1 MRTRQQ
7 KQFTSVMA
15 SGAIALVA
23 AISATLSADQPTTQ
37 APAPRAAT
45 AAAQTPARELVST
58 YCVSCHNER
67 VKTANFMLDK
77 VDTDQVSNS
86 AEEWEKVIV
95 KLRSRSMPPPSARR
109 PDNATYDRITT
120 WLETQL
126 DRAAATHVNPGRP
139 AEVHRLNRTEYGNA
153 IRDLLGV
160 EIDPKAMLP
169 PDEQAHG
176 FSTNAEALT
185 LHPALIDRYLTA
197 AAKIARLAVG
207 DPTIPAGFERYTALE
222 DNSNEH
228 TWLLQNERLGE
239 DFPLGSRGGIVAR
252 HYFPVDGE
260 YIFKIRLD
268 RTDTALIRGLYARN
282 DIEVR
287 VDGVRVGQLTIGG
300 TPEFTGDAAS
310 ADPDYDARSPLA
322 DADDRLEVRAPVKA
336 GMRQVIATL
345 VKLDDLA
352 TEGLGPNV
360 IPVWSRAYNVSTNN
374 PLVISSLLVGGPY
387 SGRVSAEA
395 TGRQRLF
402 VCQPSSSASEAAR
415 GKGAPQAERAAG
427 GGTPASKNDETTC
440 ATKILTTLARRAY
453 RRPPTNEDVQTLLGF
468 YRSARAK
475 GDFDAGIRAGVER
488 VLVSPDF
495 LFRIES
501 DPAGSASGTAYTLP
515 DLALAS
521 RLSFFL
527 WSSIPDDQLLDT
539 AIRGKLH
546 EPAVLDREVRRM
558 LGDPRART
566 ALVQNFFDEWL
577 QTRNVWLITPDLNQK
592 FPWFDDNLRVAFVRE
607 MELFIDAQLKE
618 DRSIVD
624 LLTSDQTF
632 LNERLARHYGVRD
645 VYGSHFR
652 RVTLTDENRFGLLGK
667 GAVLSVTSYSTRT
680 APTIRGKY
688 LLETILAAPPPPP
701 LPNVPALEETTKD
714 GKPRPV
720 REMLEMHRK
729 NAVCASC
736 HARMDPLGLSLE
748 NFDAI
753 GQWRTTDADAPI
765 DASGVLLDGTKVD
778 GPAALRRALL
788 AQKEQ
793 FVRTVAG
800 KLLTYAI
807 GRGLEYYDAAAIREI
822 VRTSA
827 ADDYRWSST
836 ILALVKSAPFRMR
849 RTGS

>member
-1 MRTRQQ
+1 MMRRRQ
-7 KQFTSVMA
+7 KKLTLMLV
-15 SGAIALVA
+15 SGSMALVA
-23 AISATLSADQPTTQ
+23 AISATVAADQATPQT
-37 APAPRAAT
+37 PAQRAAT

-67 VKTANFMLDK
+67 VKTANLMLDK
-77 VDTDQVSNS
+77 VDADQVSNS

-95 KLRSRSMPPPSARR
+95 KLRSRAMPPPSSRR
-109 PDNATYDRITT
+109 PDNATYDRVAT

-126 DRAAATHVNPGRP
+126 DRAAAAHVNPGRP

-153 IRDLLGV
+153 VRDLLGV

-169 PDEQAHG
+169 PDEQAYG
-176 FSTNAEALT
+176 FSNNAEALSI
-185 LHPALIDRYLTA
+185 HPALIDRYLTA

-268 RTDTALIRGLYARN
+268 RTDTGLIRGLYARN

-287 VDGVRVGQLTIGG
+287 VDGQRVGQLTIGG
-300 TPEFTGDAAS
+300 TPAFTGNAAN

-322 DADDRLEVRAPVKA
+322 DADDKLEVRAPVKA

-374 PLVISSLLVGGPY
+374 PLVMSSLLIGGPY
-387 SGRVSAEA
+387 DGRVSAQA

-402 VCQPSSSASEAAR
+402 VCQPASR
-415 GKGAPQAERAAG
+415 
-427 GGTPASKNDETTC
+427 TDETAC
-440 ATKILTTLARRAY
+440 ATKILTTFAKRAY
-453 RRPPTNEDVQTLLGF
+453 RRPPTKDDVQTLVGF
-468 YRSARAK
+468 YRAAREK

-501 DPAGSASGTAYTLP
+501 DPAGSASGTAYNLS

-527 WSSIPDDQLLDT
+527 WSSIPDEQLLDT
-539 AIRGKLH
+539 ASRGKLH
-546 EPAVLDREVRRM
+546 EPAVLEREVRRM
-558 LGDPRART
+558 LADSRART

-624 LLTSDQTF
+624 LLTSNQTF
-632 LNERLARHYGVRD
+632 LNERLARHYGVKG

-652 RVTLTDENRFGLLGK
+652 PVTLTDENRFGLFGK

-688 LLETILAAPPPPP
+688 LLETILAAPPPAPP
-701 LPNVPALEETTKD
+701 PNIPALEETAKD

-720 REMLEMHRK
+720 REMLQIHRT
-729 NAVCASC
+729 NPVCASC

-753 GQWRTTDADAPI
+753 GQWRTTDAGAPI

-778 GPAALRRALL
+778 GPAALRQALL
-788 AQKEQ
+788 VQKEQ

-807 GRGLEYYDAAAIREI
+807 GRGLEHYDAPAIRGI